1 LRDLGIEELRNREPC
16 ISCLAPRVAFTMPI
30 YEYEPLD
37 PRKACKRCAGR
48 FEVIQTMDD
57 PPLVVCP
64 ACGQP
69 VRKVISWCR
78 AAIMETPE
86 AHRRVNRTI
95 AEYEKAG
102 MWSHAAELADT
113 HSEKAGDSDLKM
125 RALDNYKKAGYD
137 LGTLEKHANTKS
149 D

>member
-1 LRDLGIEELRNREPC
+1 LFAPC
-16 ISCLAPRVAFTMPI
+16 ASLTMPI
-30 YEYEPLD
+30 YEYEPVD
-37 PRKACKRCAGR
+37 PRKACRRCAGR
-48 FEVIQTMDD
+48 FEVIQGMGD
-57 PPLVVCP
+57 PPLEVCP

-78 AAIMETPE
+78 AAIVETTE
-86 AHRRVNRTI
+86 EHLRVNQTV

-113 HSEKAGDSDLKM
+113 HSEKSGDKSLKM

-137 LGTLEKHANTKS
+137 LGTLEKHAKTKS